1 MPSPSDGARD
11 TTEPGARM
19 LSSSTWKAEVT
30 GCAWHATQE
39 AGYTDRIKIGIDP
52 ASSEF
57 FKDGAYDLNF
67 KDPDRAGKELLSS

>member
-1 MPSPSDGARD
+1 M
-11 TTEPGARM
+11 
-19 LSSSTWKAEVT
+19 
-30 GCAWHATQE
+30 HALQD

-67 KDPDRAGKELLSS
+67 KDPDRAGKELLSA